1 MKKIILL
8 PLILLSFS
16 SLSAI
21 QCGGFRLTG
30 DGMTK
35 INGDTV
41 TSQHVTYLGEKGD
54 DAQMKMD
61 MTLMPASDGNNYGFE
76 YIHLPDSET
85 RFLNVQLLQANMD
98 IPPIIA
104 SFPCKK
110 ISGWPYTIRQN

>member
-1 MKKIILL
+1 
-8 PLILLSFS
+8 
-16 SLSAI
+16 
-21 QCGGFRLTG
+21 
-30 DGMTK
+30 MTK

-76 YIHLPDSET
+76 FVK
-85 RFLNVQLLQANMD
+85 RNGKAFLNVQLLQANMD

-110 ISGWPYTIRQN
+110 ISD